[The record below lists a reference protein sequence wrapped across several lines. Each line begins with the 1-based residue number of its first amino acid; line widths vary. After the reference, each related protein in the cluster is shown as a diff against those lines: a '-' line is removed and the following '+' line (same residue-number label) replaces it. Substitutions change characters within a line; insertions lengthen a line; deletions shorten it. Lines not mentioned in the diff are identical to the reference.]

1 MTAAPEAISAAA
13 DVRAACTRL
22 TVAGCGPGC
31 QGGYVAEAQPPEDRC
46 PAARSLSDSRFFPVL
61 LVLITALGPLAMSS
75 FVPAIPAIKQSFG
88 VSAAIAQL
96 TLSISMVAM
105 ALSSLAYGAAADR
118 LGRRP
123 VVLAGIALAAVGSAL
138 CAWAPTIAWVI
149 VGRILQAAGA
159 TAGFVLAR
167 VLVRDV
173 YGDNRAAAVL
183 GYITAAM
190 ALAPLIGPLAG
201 GYLIDIAGW
210 RSVFVA
216 VGVTAVSLLFLS
228 ALKLPETRPRVPAGT
243 AAPPWAAG
251 WGTLFGRPAY
261 LRYLI
266 FGVFSQAAFFAF
278 IAGTPYLT
286 IEVYG
291 LSASAYGI
299 YFTVVPIG
307 FFSGSLMAGR
317 LAQRWSNERLTG
329 LGALG
334 AAAGSVLAWSLSQD
348 PSAGPWALFLPT
360 SLLALAMGIGLPG
373 AQAGLLAASGDQPGV
388 GSGLFSF
395 LQLAVSACVAQLIG
409 TIQVFGPAAI
419 TATMMVAT
427 GVGLVGFL
435 SFSLRQA
442 APANT

>member
-1 MTAAPEAISAAA
+1 MTAAPEVTSEAP
-13 DVRAACTRL
+13 DVATACTQL
-22 TVAGCGPGC
+22 QVAGCGPGC
-31 QGGYVAEAQPPEDRC
+31 LGGFVAEAQPPEQRC
-46 PAARSLSDSRFFPVL
+46 PAAGSLFGSRLFPVL
-61 LVLITALGPLAMSS
+61 LVLITALGPLAMST
-75 FVPAIPAIKQSFG
+75 FVPAIPAIQKSFD

-96 TLSISMVAM
+96 ALSISMVAM
-105 ALSSLAYGAAADR
+105 AVSSLAYGGAADR
-118 LGRRP
+118 FGRRP

-173 YGDNRAAAVL
+173 YGDDKATAVL

-190 ALAPLIGPLAG
+190 ALAPLIGPLAS

-228 ALKLPETRPRVPAGT
+228 ALKLPETQAAVPAGT
-243 AAPPWAAG
+243 SAGPRTAGWAA
-251 WGTLFGRPAY
+251 LLGRPAY

-278 IAGTPYLT
+278 IAGAPYLT
-286 IEVYG
+286 NEVYG
-291 LSASAYGI
+291 LSASAYGT
-299 YFTVVPIG
+299 YYAVVPIAY
-307 FFSGSLMAGR
+307 FLGSLMASW

-334 AAAGSVLAWSLSQD
+334 AVAASVLAWSLSQD

-360 SLLALAMGIGLPG
+360 SLLALAMGIALPG
-373 AQAGLLAASGDQPGV
+373 AQAGLLAVSGDQPGV

-395 LQLAVSACVAQLIG
+395 LQLGFSACVAQLIG

-419 TATMMVAT
+419 TATMTVTT

-435 SFSLRQA
+435 SFTLRQV
-442 APANT
+442 APANR

>member
-1 MTAAPEAISAAA
+1 MTAAPEIPSAAS

-22 TVAGCGPGC
+22 EVAGCGPGC
-31 QGGYVAEAQPPEDRC
+31 QGGYIAEAHPPEHRC
-46 PAARSLSDSRFFPVL
+46 LAARSLSDSWIFPVL

-75 FVPAIPAIKQSFG
+75 FVPAIPAIQKSFG

-105 ALSSLAYGAAADR
+105 ALSSLAYGGAADR

-123 VVLAGIALAAVGSAL
+123 VVLAGIALAVVGSVL

-149 VGRILQAAGA
+149 AGRIFQAAGA

-190 ALAPLIGPLAG
+190 AIAPLIGPLAG

-210 RSVFVA
+210 RSVFIA
-216 VGVTAVSLLFLS
+216 VGATAFSLLILS
-228 ALKLPETRPRVPAGT
+228 ALKLPETQPRVPAGT
-243 AAPPWAAG
+243 VAALQSVRWF
-251 WGTLFGRPAY
+251 TLFGRPGY
-261 LRYLI
+261 LRYLS

-278 IAGTPYLT
+278 IAGAPYLT

-291 LSASAYGI
+291 LSATAYGA
-299 YFTVVPIG
+299 YFAVVPIA

-317 LAQRWSNERLTG
+317 LAQRWSNDRLTG

-334 AAAGSVLAWSLSQD
+334 AAASSVLALSLTQD

-360 SLLALAMGIGLPG
+360 SLLSFWMGIGLPG
-373 AQAGLLAASGDQPGV
+373 AQAGLLSASGDRPGV

-395 LQLAVSACVAQLIG
+395 LQLALSAFVAQLIG
-409 TIQVFGPAAI
+409 TIQVFGPVAI
-419 TATMMVAT
+419 TATMTVT
-427 GVGLVGFL
+427 TSIGLVGFL
-435 SFSLRQA
+435 SFRSIVQKKR
-442 APANT
+442 

>member
-1 MTAAPEAISAAA
+1 
-13 DVRAACTRL
+13 
-22 TVAGCGPGC
+22 
-31 QGGYVAEAQPPEDRC
+31 
-46 PAARSLSDSRFFPVL
+46 LSDSRSFPVL

-75 FVPAIPAIKQSFG
+75 FIPAIPAIQQSFG
-88 VSAAIAQL
+88 VSTAIAQL

-105 ALSSLAYGAAADR
+105 ALSSLVYGAAADR

-123 VVLAGIALAAVGSAL
+123 VVLAGIALAAVGSIL

-173 YGDNRAAAVL
+173 YGDARAAAVL

-210 RSVFVA
+210 RSIFVA
-216 VGVTAVSLLFLS
+216 VGVTAGSLFFLS
-228 ALKLPETRPRVPAGT
+228 ALKLPETQPAV
-243 AAPPWAAG
+243 AAG
-251 WGTLFGRPAY
+251 IGAPMHAGGWASLFGRPEY
-261 LRYLI
+261 LRYLF

-278 IAGTPYLT
+278 IAGSPYLM
-286 IEVYG
+286 IEYYG
-291 LSASAYGI
+291 LSASAYGT
-299 YFTVVPIG
+299 YFAVIPMA

-317 LAQRWSNERLTG
+317 LAQRWSNARLTG

-334 AAAGSVLAWSLSQD
+334 AAAGSVLAWSLTQD

-360 SLLALAMGIGLPG
+360 SLMSLAMGIGLPG

-395 LQLAVSACVAQLIG
+395 LQLAFSACVAQLIG

-419 TATMMVAT
+419 TATMTVT
-427 GVGLVGFL
+427 TSVGLVGFL
-435 SFSLRQA
+435 SYTLRQA
-442 APANT
+442 TPANT